1 MEITKQSPV
10 SGNFNTMDLDIT
22 EAAIGAW
29 RAGMLIQDA
38 MPNLTADEREFIM
51 TGLHG
56 DEYTNVL
63 EEEAYCYGEISS

>member
-29 RAGMLIQDA
+29 RAGMLIQC
-38 MPNLTADEREFIM
+38 LT
-51 TGLHG
+51 
-56 DEYTNVL
+56 
-63 EEEAYCYGEISS
+63 